1 MSDHTFKQYHLCNEI
16 LETLSLLKYNNP
28 TKVQELVIP
37 AALKNQDILVKSR
50 TGSGK
55 TASFGIPICEM
66 IDWEKKRPQALILVP
81 TRELALQVSE
91 ELSNIG
97 RFKKIKVCTV
107 FGRMPMKAQIQAL
120 KQKTHI
126 VVGTPGRTLDLITRG
141 DFITDELTHVV
152 IDEADEMFFIGLREQ
167 VESILKVMPEKRNT
181 MLFSATLEEDVKKL
195 ANQYMKDPVEIEL
208 AEEEK
213 EKSRTSQSAILTSER
228 EKMELLKKVTITENP
243 DSCIIF
249 ANTQKEVDAVAD
261 YLSRN
266 EYPCGRLH
274 GGMEQRDRIRIIQD
288 FKRNKFRYL
297 IATDVAARGIDID
310 NISLVI
316 NYDISRGI
324 ENYVHRIGRTGR
336 YESTGKAI
344 TFYLDKEKE
353 KLEAIESYTGVSIE
367 RLDLIP
373 EPTELQKTEFM
384 TKLKRRVQFK
394 QEKGAKINEGI
405 TKLQINAGK
414 KAKIRPCEIV
424 ATICGIDGITKDDIG
439 IIQIVDTASFV
450 EILNGKG
457 NQVLKG
463 IQTKTIKGKS
473 RKVFRA
479 RREQH

>member
-16 LETLSLLKYNNP
+16 LETLSLLNYKQP
-28 TKVQELVIP
+28 TEIQELVIP
-37 AALKNQDILVKSR
+37 AALKKQDILVKSR

-55 TASFGIPICEM
+55 TASFGIPLCEM
-66 IDWEKKRPQALILVP
+66 IDWDKRRPQALVLVP

-97 RFKKIKVCTV
+97 RFKKINVCTI

-141 DFITDELTHVV
+141 DFIIDELTHVV

-167 VESILKVMPEKRNT
+167 VESILNTLPENRNT

-195 ANQYMKDPVEIEL
+195 ANQYMKNPVEIEL
-208 AEEEK
+208 VEEET
-213 EKSRTSQSAILTSER
+213 EKSQTSQSAIRATER
-228 EKMELLKKVTITENP
+228 GKMNLLKQVTMAENP

-249 ANTQKEVDAVAD
+249 VNTQKEADAVTD
-261 YLSRN
+261 FLVRN
-266 EYPCGRLH
+266 EYPCNKLH
-274 GGMEQRDRIRIIQD
+274 GGMEQRDRIRIIND

-297 IATDVAARGIDID
+297 VATDVAARGIDID
-310 NISLVI
+310 GISLVI
-316 NYDISRGI
+316 NYDLSRGI

-336 YESTGKAI
+336 YKSTGKAI
-344 TFYLDKEKE
+344 TFYLDKEQE

-367 RLDLIP
+367 RIEALP
-373 EPTELQKTEFM
+373 ELTELQRKEFLV
-384 TKLKRRVQFK
+384 KLRSRTQFK
-394 QEKGAKINEGI
+394 EEKGAKINENI

-463 IQTKTIKGKS
+463 IQSKTIKGKT

-479 RREQH
+479 RREH